1 LPVIPG
7 ACANPESGTAK
18 SSTESQCSKTAL
30 KFRAVM
36 FHHAACGRWSIH
48 TKVRAFACEKPV
60 HKAVAESAALSLLA
74 TKTIILPREST

>member
-1 LPVIPG
+1 
-7 ACANPESGTAK
+7 
-18 SSTESQCSKTAL
+18 
-30 KFRAVM
+30 M

-74 TKTIILPREST
+74 TKSIILPREST